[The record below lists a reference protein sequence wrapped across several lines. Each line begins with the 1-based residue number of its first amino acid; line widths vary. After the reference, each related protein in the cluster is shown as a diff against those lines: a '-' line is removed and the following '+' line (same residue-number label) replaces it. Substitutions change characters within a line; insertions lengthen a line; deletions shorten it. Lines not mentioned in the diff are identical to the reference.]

1 MKKFNPALLL
11 GAVTGAALIAAGQPA
26 SAELID
32 GVNKELICKRPK
44 QNENQL
50 KLHSCATFDYGLIPL
65 EPATVPPEPEPV
77 PPYSS

>member
-1 MKKFNPALLL
+1 MKKFNPALFL
-11 GAVTGAALIAAGQPA
+11 GAITGAALIAAGQPA

-44 QNENQL
+44 QSENQL
-50 KLHSCATFDYGLIPL
+50 KLHSCATFEYQL
-65 EPATVPPEPEPV
+65 APPEPEAVPTPEPT